1 MPNNPLVG
9 NLRQLSVAKEPSWA
23 TVTAGTTADQ
33 FPPITNPKFEDVY
46 DPVEDDNFR
55 SRMSKVQGWQQGFRS
70 SKYTFET
77 HAYPDVLGN
86 LLMSIYGT
94 DGYTSGVIH
103 PFSVLNTGVPAS
115 YTLQDFYGI
124 AGTHTRS
131 MVGMYC
137 DSISIA
143 GTDKGPMK
151 VTVGFSGGKFTTLVN
166 KPSGV
171 FTALAPWMFWQ
182 ATCTLNSVVKT
193 NLMSWTL
200 DFKRAVVAIPGAGSQ
215 DPTSANSTDF
225 ECSGKMMFETTDDS
239 EYLLFNTSLQAPFPL
254 IMSFTSG
261 SNVMLHT
268 MTKCQFISPTTFDT
282 GPYIKTNVSF
292 IGIDNATDG
301 GASAT
306 QITGGKS
313 TGAY

>member
-131 MVGMYC
+131 MTGMYM
-137 DSISIA
+137 DSLSISGA
-143 GTDKGPMK
+143 DKGPMK
-151 VTVGFSGGKFTTLVN
+151 VTVGYAGGKFSTLVA
-166 KPSGV
+166 KPSGIYSV
-171 FTALAPWMFWQ
+171 ALPFLFWN
-182 ATCTLNSVVKT
+182 AICTLNSVIKL
-193 NLMSWTL
+193 NLLSWSIDL
-200 DFKRAVVAIPGAGSQ
+200 KRAVEAIPGAGSQ
-215 DPTSANSTDF
+215 DPSSANSTDF
-225 ECSGKMMFETTDDS
+225 ECTGKMMFEPSDDS
-239 EYLLFNTSLQAPFPL
+239 EYLLYVTSQQAPFPL
-254 IMSFTSG
+254 SMVFTNG
-261 SNVMLHT
+261 ATTLTHT
-268 MTKCQFISPTTFDT
+268 MTKCQFDSPTTFDS
-282 GPYIKTNVSF
+282 GPYIKTSVSF
-292 IGIDNATDG
+292 FGIDNATDQ
-301 GASAT
+301 GACAT
-306 QITGGKS
+306 TVVGGKS
-313 TGAY
+313 GSAY